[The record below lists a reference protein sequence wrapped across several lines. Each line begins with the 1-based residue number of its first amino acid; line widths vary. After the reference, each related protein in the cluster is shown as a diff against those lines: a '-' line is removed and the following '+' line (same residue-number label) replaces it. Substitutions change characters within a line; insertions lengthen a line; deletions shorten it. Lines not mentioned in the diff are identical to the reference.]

1 MKDSDFKN
9 LNHVVGSLKIA
20 TRGSAVC
27 DGYKPDI
34 TVVDVT
40 NKLQF
45 ILESEQKTDR
55 KAFLGDVI
63 KAQKYAE
70 ECEASPALVIVMQP
84 QSNTTVEQIANHL
97 QPYVTWLKQKLRSD
111 WRLSGV
117 TVMSDSAYQDSVNA
131 QEQLGSAEF
140 LRRGIS
146 LSI

>member
-9 LNHVVGSLKIA
+9 LNHVVGALKIA
-20 TRGSAVC
+20 TRGSAVS

-40 NKLQF
+40 NKVQF

-70 ECEASPALVIVMQP
+70 EREASPTLVIVMQP

-97 QPYVTWLKQKLRSD
+97 QPYVTWLKQKFKGEWS
-111 WRLSGV
+111 LSGV
-117 TVMSDSAYQDSVNA
+117 AVISDSAYQDSVNA
-131 QEQLGSAEF
+131 KEQLGSVEF
-140 LRRGIS
+140 LKRGVS
-146 LSI
+146 LKL